1 MEIKKVNEKVYAA
14 QVVVNYAR
22 DLIAQRIVHSKKKEK
37 HLKKHITLNLVYHS
51 YNEDNIEQQLWDST
65 KGIMQTLHAAI
76 KNQGASIKSISTAID
91 ADLNPIRRIGL
102 RRCAVSDL
110 QESKLIPVLSQM
122 TIPFPSRLYDD
133 RYDEEKG
140 SYGLKDLD
148 AYSIGTTLRNDALPQ
163 KEKDTGSFTLP
174 CYINNV
180 CFEKALADLGA
191 SVSVMPFL
199 TYTNLGLGELAHTKL
214 TFELAYR
221 IVKDPKG
228 IVENVLVG
236 IGKFIFPIDFII
248 LDMPEDVKV
257 PLIFERPFLS
267 TAHAKID
274 VFKRKFT
281 LRVGDEKIIFKSVKP
296 ASSLIKRVYMLSLR
310 ERMEIDL
317 EAKLIGETLILNRSL
332 DPLYRDYIELNDLNE
347 PIELRRNQVDDIEPT
362 IKEGEVIDEPMIDRV
377 EIRCDNKIVDGLNE
391 YHSYCDFDR
400 KIHINYAFNLKFSCL
415 IGYEYVDVNFF
426 PLLSIN
432 MMTKRFYNSI
442 MKDKVEFKGKNIVGA
457 FVNVLIFVG
466 KFSIMTNFGV
476 IENMDSYRDEGM
488 GDIIVGRPFYKEA
501 CIKANRFNGMITI
514 CKGNDSVGA
523 QDELKGISHPCQKL
537 KGFYKEVLNLGLE
550 YIKNENVEEW
560 ITHGHMSIY
569 EME

>member
-1 MEIKKVNEKVYAA
+1 MRLVFPALLS
-14 QVVVNYAR
+14 R
-22 DLIAQRIVHSKKKEK
+22 IAQ
-37 HLKKHITLNLVYHS
+37 
-51 YNEDNIEQQLWDST
+51 
-65 KGIMQTLHAAI
+65 
-76 KNQGASIKSISTAID
+76 
-91 ADLNPIRRIGL
+91 IGL
-102 RRCAVSDL
+102 VRSSRYAESAP
-110 QESKLIPVLSQM
+110 QNSKLFFEPRQA

-148 AYSIGTTLRNDALPQ
+148 AYSIGTTLRNDALPR
-163 KEKDTGSFTLP
+163 KEKDLGSFTLP

-191 SVSVMPFL
+191 SVSVMPFS

-214 TFELAYR
+214 TVELADR
-221 IVKDPKG
+221 TVKHPKG
-228 IVENVLVG
+228 IAENVLVG
-236 IGKFIFPIDFII
+236 IGKFIFPVDFII

-310 ERMEIDL
+310 ERMELDL

-332 DPLYRDYIELNDLNE
+332 DPLYRDYIELNDLIE
-347 PIELRRNQVDDIEPT
+347 QIELKRNQVDDIEPT
-362 IKEGEVIDEPMIDRV
+362 IKEGEVIDEPMINRV
-377 EIRCDNKIVDGLNE
+377 ETRC
-391 YHSYCDFDR
+391 
-400 KIHINYAFNLKFSCL
+400 
-415 IGYEYVDVNFF
+415 YEYVDVNFF
-426 PLLSIN
+426 PLLSIT

-466 KFSIMTNFGV
+466 KFSIMTNFAV
-476 IENMDSYRDEGM
+476 VENMDSYRDEGM
-488 GDIIVGRPFYKEA
+488 GDIIVGRLFCKEA
-501 CIKANRFNGMITI
+501 SIKANRFDGMITI
-514 CKGNDSVGA
+514 CKENDSVTYQMVRSHPRFKHLTNAQCNKMRPLLKVSA
-523 QDELKGISHPCQKL
+523 QDELKGISYPYQKL
-537 KGFYKEVLNLGLE
+537 KGFYKEVLNLGSE
-550 YIKNENVEEW
+550 YIKNEKFEESL
-560 ITHGHMSIY
+560 THGHVSIHG
-569 EME
+569 ME